1 MVELTL
7 CFDPVRKYI
16 RYSRTDTPRS
26 CSKVTV
32 NQFSFSAGSVK
43 ILRFDSIQIQPMSDS
58 SAETSDSS
66 NFIRDIIDADLA
78 SGKVE
83 KVITRFPPEPNGYLH
98 IGHAKSIC
106 LNFGVARDYG
116 GYCNLRFDDTNPE
129 KESVEYVNS
138 IRRDVEWLGFSWHSN
153 PFASDYFEQLYG
165 YALDLIRQG
174 LAYVDSQNADEM
186 RENRGTLTA
195 PGVDSP
201 YRERSPE
208 ENLQLFEAMKNDEYP
223 DGAHVLRAKIDM
235 QSPNI
240 NMRDPVLY
248 RIRHATHHNTGD
260 TWCIYPL
267 YDFTHGLSDAIEG
280 VTHSLCTLEFEDHR
294 PLYDWILDNL
304 ETPSRP
310 VQTEFARLQLEYS
323 LTSKRKLN
331 MLVNEGHVSGWDDP
345 RMLTISGM
353 RRRGYTPESI
363 VAFCDVIG
371 VTKKYVIGVTK
382 KYSTIEMGV
391 LENVLREDLN
401 KRATRRMAVINP
413 IKVVIENYPE
423 DQEEYFSGANHPQ
436 DPSYGTREI
445 PFSREIYIERD
456 DFMEDA
462 PRKFFRL
469 SPGREVRLRFA
480 YYITCK
486 EVIKND
492 AGEIE
497 SLVCSYDPES
507 RGGSSPDGRKV
518 RGTIHWVSA
527 RHAVNAT
534 VNLYDRLF
542 TTANPGSAADFHQ
555 ALNPD
560 SNIVMDQAKFEP
572 AIELVDNPLAYQFE
586 RLGYFISDYDS
597 TAQQPVFNRTMTLR
611 DSWAKIEQS
620 R

>member
-7 CFDPVRKYI
+7 CFDPVRKYF

-331 MLVNEGHVSGWDDP
+331 MLVTEGHVSGWDDP

-363 VAFCDVIG
+363 VAFCD
-371 VTKKYVIGVTK
+371 VIGVTK

>member
-1 MVELTL
+1 
-7 CFDPVRKYI
+7 
-16 RYSRTDTPRS
+16 
-26 CSKVTV
+26 
-32 NQFSFSAGSVK
+32 
-43 ILRFDSIQIQPMSDS
+43 MSDS
-58 SAETSDSS
+58 SAQTSDSS

-78 SGKVE
+78 ANRVS

-138 IRRDVEWLGFSWHSN
+138 IRRDVEWLGFSWHNN
-153 PFASDYFEQLYG
+153 PFASDYFDQLYG
-165 YALDLIRQG
+165 YALDLVRQG
-174 LAYVDSQNADEM
+174 LAYVDSQDADKM
-186 RENRGTLTA
+186 RANRGTLTTA
-195 PGVDSP
+195 GVDSP
-201 YRERSPE
+201 YRERSVE

-331 MLVNEGHVSGWDDP
+331 LLVNEGHVDGWDDP

-353 RRRGYTPESI
+353 RRRGFTPESI
-363 VAFCDVIG
+363 VAFCE
-371 VTKKYVIGVTK
+371 VIGVTK

-401 KRATRRMAVINP
+401 ARAVRRMAVINP
-413 IKVVIENYPE
+413 LKVVIENYPE
-423 DQEEYFSGANHPQ
+423 GQEEFFSGANHPQ
-436 DPSYGTREI
+436 KPDYGTREV

-456 DFMEDA
+456 DFMQDA

-480 YYITCK
+480 YYITCT

-492 AGEIE
+492 AGEVE
-497 SLVCSYDPES
+497 SLVCTYDPES

-518 RGTIHWVSA
+518 KGTIHWVSA
-527 RHAVNAT
+527 RHAVEAT

-542 TTANPGSAADFHQ
+542 NSPNPGAADDFHNT
-555 ALNPD
+555 LNPE
-560 SNIVMDQAKFEP
+560 SVVVMEQAKFEP
-572 AIELVDNPLAYQFE
+572 AIELVDNAIAYQFE
-586 RLGYFISDYDS
+586 RLGYFISDYTS
-597 TAQQPVFNRTMTLR
+597 TTANPVFNRTMTLR

>member
-1 MVELTL
+1 
-7 CFDPVRKYI
+7 
-16 RYSRTDTPRS
+16 
-26 CSKVTV
+26 
-32 NQFSFSAGSVK
+32 
-43 ILRFDSIQIQPMSDS
+43 MSDS
-58 SAETSDSS
+58 SDSS

-78 SGKVE
+78 AKKVS

-106 LNFGVARDYG
+106 LNFGIARDYG

-138 IRRDVEWLGFSWHSN
+138 IRHDVEWLGFTWHSN
-153 PFASDYFEQLYG
+153 PFASDYFDQLYV
-165 YALDLIRQG
+165 YALDLIKQG
-174 LAYVDSQNADEM
+174 LAYVDSQNADEI
-186 RENRGTLTA
+186 RANRGTLTA

-201 YRERSPE
+201 YRNRSSQ
-208 ENLQLFEAMKNDEYP
+208 ENLQLFEAMRNDEYK
-223 DGAHVLRAKIDM
+223 DGEHALRAKIDM

-260 TWCIYPL
+260 DWCIYPL

-304 ETPSRP
+304 EIPSRP
-310 VQTEFARLQLEYS
+310 IQIEFARLQLEYT

-331 MLVNEGHVSGWDDP
+331 MLVDEGHVSGWDDP

-353 RRRGYTPESI
+353 RRRGFTPESI
-363 VAFCDVIG
+363 VSFCDAIG
-371 VTKKYVIGVTK
+371 ITK

-391 LENVLREDLN
+391 LENALREDLN
-401 KRATRRMAVINP
+401 TRAIRRMAVINP
-413 IKVVIENYPE
+413 LKVVIENYPA
-423 DQEEYFSGANHPQ
+423 DQEEFISGVNHPQ
-436 DPSYGTREI
+436 NPDYGTREV
-445 PFSREIYIERD
+445 PFSGEIYIERE

-469 SPGREVRLRFA
+469 SPGREVRLRYA

-486 EVIKND
+486 EVIKNE

-497 SLVCSYDPES
+497 SLVCTYDPQS

-518 RGTIHWVSA
+518 KGTIHWVSA
-527 RHAVNAT
+527 RHAVDAR

-542 TTANPGSAADFHQ
+542 TSSNPGEAADFHQ
-555 ALNPD
+555 VLNPD
-560 SNIVMDQAKFEP
+560 SNIVMEQAKFEP
-572 AIELVDNPLAYQFE
+572 AIELSDNPIAYQFE

-597 TAQQPVFNRTMTLR
+597 TNDNPVFNRTMTLR

-620 R
+620 Q

>member
-1 MVELTL
+1 
-7 CFDPVRKYI
+7 
-16 RYSRTDTPRS
+16 
-26 CSKVTV
+26 
-32 NQFSFSAGSVK
+32 
-43 ILRFDSIQIQPMSDS
+43 MSDS
-58 SAETSDSS
+58 SADHGDSS

-78 SGKVE
+78 SGKHSKIV
-83 KVITRFPPEPNGYLH
+83 TRFPPEPNGYLH

-106 LNFGVARDYG
+106 LNFGVARDYSG
-116 GYCNLRFDDTNPE
+116 ACNLRFDDTNPE
-129 KESVEYVNS
+129 KESVEYINS
-138 IRRDVEWLGFSWHSN
+138 IRRDVEWLGFEWNSN
-153 PFASDYFEQLYG
+153 PFASDYFDQLYG
-165 YALDLIRQG
+165 FALDLIRQG
-174 LAYVDSQNADEM
+174 KAYVDSQNADDM
-186 RENRGTLTA
+186 RANRGTLKE

-201 YRERSPE
+201 YRERSID
-208 ENLQLFEAMKNDEYP
+208 ENLQLFEAMKNDEYA
-223 DGAHVLRAKIDM
+223 DGEHVLRAKIDM

-240 NMRDPVLY
+240 NLRDPVLY
-248 RIRHATHHNTGD
+248 RIRHVTHHNTGD
-260 TWCIYPL
+260 KWCIYPL

-310 VQTEFARLQLEYS
+310 VQIEFARLQLEYS

-331 MLVNEGHVSGWDDP
+331 QLVSDGQVSGWDDP

-353 RRRGYTPESI
+353 RRRGFTPESI
-363 VAFCDVIG
+363 VNFCDMIG
-371 VTKKYVIGVTK
+371 ITK

-391 LENVLREDLN
+391 LETSLRDDLN
-401 KRATRRMAVINP
+401 LRATRRMAVIDP
-413 IKVVIENYPE
+413 IKVIIENYPA

-436 DPSYGTREI
+436 NPDYGRREV

-492 AGEIE
+492 AGDVETLI
-497 SLVCSYDPES
+497 CSYDPES
-507 RGGSSPDGRKV
+507 HGGSSPDGRKV
-518 RGTIHWVSA
+518 KGTIHWVSA

-542 TTANPGSAADFHQ
+542 TSTNPGAAADFHNT
-555 ALNPD
+555 LNPE
-560 SNIVMDQAKFEP
+560 SLVVMPDAQLEP
-572 AIELVDNPLAYQFE
+572 AIELSGNRLAYQFE

-597 TAQQPVFNRTMTLR
+597 TSERPIFNRTMTLR
-611 DSWAKIEQS
+611 DSWAKIEKS
-620 R
+620 G

>member
-153 PFASDYFEQLYG
+153 PFASDYFGQLYG

-363 VAFCDVIG
+363 VAFCD
-371 VTKKYVIGVTK
+371 VIGVTK